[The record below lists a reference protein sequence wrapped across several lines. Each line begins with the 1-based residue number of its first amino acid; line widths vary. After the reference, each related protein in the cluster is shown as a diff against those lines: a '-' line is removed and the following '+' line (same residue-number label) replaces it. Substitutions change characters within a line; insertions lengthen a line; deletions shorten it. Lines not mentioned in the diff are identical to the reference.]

1 MTTVHDHRDERF
13 NLVRAWMTTLGE
25 PSWWSLMHDDIAL
38 EFPYGP
44 SLGQPDRIA
53 GKPAVVE
60 YVKALLDRAGKLE
73 FFDLDILPTTDPDLF
88 VCEYRSNRKNRG
100 GQPYVQIYINKV
112 RVKDGKVALMREF
125 WDPKR
130 IADAS
135 ASPSK

>member
-1 MTTVHDHRDERF
+1 MNAVNDARDERL
-13 NLVRAWMTTLGE
+13 NLVRTWMTTLGE
-25 PSWWSLMHDDIAL
+25 PAWWSLMHEDIVL

-44 SLGQPDRIA
+44 SLGQPGRIA
-53 GKPAVVE
+53 GRSAAVT
-60 YVKALLDRAGKLE
+60 YVKALLDRAGKIE
-73 FFDLDILPTTDPDLF
+73 FFDLEILPTSDPELF

-130 IADAS
+130 IVEAS
-135 ASPSK
+135 AHPST